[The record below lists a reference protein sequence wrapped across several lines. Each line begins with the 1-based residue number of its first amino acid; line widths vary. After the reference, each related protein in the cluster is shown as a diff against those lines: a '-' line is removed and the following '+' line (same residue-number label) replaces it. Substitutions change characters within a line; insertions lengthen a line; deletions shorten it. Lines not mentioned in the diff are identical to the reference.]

1 MHDFCSY
8 VSMRTKDL
16 IAKRERR
23 ARQSAKKQSYH
34 PSAKQLPE
42 TAAEAANT
50 LPSAFGAEVLKEL
63 KALPLSISD
72 EEILRRRD
80 MREVLTFTI
89 DPEDAKD
96 FDDALS
102 YEVLQD
108 DHGEVWYRIGIHIA
122 DVTHYVQE
130 GSAVD
135 EEAYQR
141 GTSIYLVDRVIPMLP
156 EQLSNELCSLRPNE
170 DKLCMSVIVDMDKQA
185 KVLRHKICRT
195 VIRSDYRLTYEEAM
209 RQLTVDNGQLTVDNG
224 QWTVDNGQLTVDN
237 GQLTVDNGELVGA
250 LQAMN
255 ELAKQL
261 RKKRFEHGA
270 INFETPEVRFRLNE
284 HGEPIEIVFHQS
296 TAANHLIEEFML
308 LANRIVAKE
317 VGGNGQLTV
326 DNGQLTVDNGQL
338 TVDNGQWTVDKK
350 GRGKAFVY
358 RVHDVPDPEKLVKLG
373 NFIRQF
379 GFHLRTSSKR
389 SVQNKHINS
398 LLDSCQGTNSQSL
411 IETLAIRTMAK
422 AVYSTSN
429 IGHYGL
435 GFTHYTHFTS
445 PIRRYPDMMVHRLLA
460 KYILHSKQPCRH
472 QQELLEEACVH
483 CSDTEQMAQ
492 MAERNSIKEMQARWM
507 SQHIGEEFEGVISG
521 VTEFGLFVQLKDTL
535 TEGLV
540 PIRTIE
546 PHDYMQ
552 YDEDNYCLVAARS
565 GITYT
570 LSDTV
575 RVRVVKADV
584 EKKQIDFV
592 LVE

>member
-1 MHDFCSY
+1 MHDFCNY

-42 TAAEAANT
+42 TAAEAAYT
-50 LPSAFGAEVLKEL
+50 LPSSFGAEVLKEL

-108 DHGEVWYRIGIHIA
+108 DHGEVRYRIGIHIA

-195 VIRSDYRLTYEEAM
+195 VIRSDYRLTYEEALGLLDM
-209 RQLTVDNGQLTVDNG
+209 GDGQLDIGDGRLDIGERLEVRGERLEGDG
-224 QWTVDNGQLTVDN
+224 Q
-237 GQLTVDNGELVGA
+237 LVGA

-317 VGGNGQLTV
+317 V
-326 DNGQLTVDNGQL
+326 
-338 TVDNGQWTVDKK
+338 
-350 GRGKAFVY
+350 RGERLEVRGERLEVRGERREVRGERAFVY

-435 GFTHYTHFTS
+435 GFAHYTHFTS

>member
-1 MHDFCSY
+1 MHDFCNY

-42 TAAEAANT
+42 TAAEAAYT
-50 LPSAFGAEVLKEL
+50 LPSSFGTEVLKEL

-108 DHGEVWYRIGIHIA
+108 DHGEVRYRIGIHIA

-195 VIRSDYRLTYEEAM
+195 VIRSDYRLTYEEALGLLA
-209 RQLTVDNGQLTVDNG
+209 RGDGQLDIGERLEVRGERLEVRGERLEVRGERLEGDG
-224 QWTVDNGQLTVDN
+224 Q
-237 GQLTVDNGELVGA
+237 LVGA

-317 VGGNGQLTV
+317 V
-326 DNGQLTVDNGQL
+326 
-338 TVDNGQWTVDKK
+338 
-350 GRGKAFVY
+350 RGERLEVRGERLEVRGERAFVY

-575 RVRVVKADV
+575 RVRVVRADV